1 MNNNSRRNFLKK
13 IAVGTLSAPLTK
25 IHAFGN
31 HNAKQNWLKKG
42 KMYYRRLGRTDMFI
56 SEISLGSSPL
66 PDWALLMQAIERGVN
81 YIDTSHTYSN
91 GNSERQIGKLF
102 KEFGRDKLYMGT
114 KFHLGRNWS
123 EKTIIQSAEGSLKR
137 LESDYIDI
145 LLIHGAEEKKNIADD
160 RVLSAFDKL
169 KTAGKIR
176 FQGLSCHS
184 NHKNVVQ
191 AAVDCGYYD
200 MVQLGYNVFDIEDKQ
215 EKIETYDDY
224 LGESGLRSLI
234 SYAAVKDIG
243 IIAMKTL
250 KIGGKRQNLENYKT
264 GAASIFQ
271 AMLKWVLEN
280 KNIASACTEM
290 LNQTQLDEDLAVP
303 GQALSENEKR
313 TLFKYVAENSD
324 NFCHMCGQCQTQC
337 PSGIATTDI
346 MRFLAYYEGYNK
358 TNRAKEEYS
367 RLNPKQ
373 TIKECKNCGQC
384 ESICPYNVAVRERIR
399 YAHKV
404 LAGASGNTDI

>member
-1 MNNNSRRNFLKK
+1 MNNNSRRDFLKK
-13 IAVGTLSAPLTK
+13 ITVGTLSAPLTK
-25 IHAFGN
+25 IRAFGN
-31 HNAKQNWLKKG
+31 HNAEQKRLKRG

-102 KEFGRDKLYMGT
+102 KEFGRDKLYIGT
-114 KFHLGRNWS
+114 KFHLRKNWS
-123 EKTIIQSAEGSLKR
+123 EKTIIQSAEDSLKR
-137 LESDYIDI
+137 LQSDYIDI
-145 LLIHGAEEKKNIADD
+145 LLIHGAEKKKNITDE
-160 RVLSAFDKL
+160 RLLSAFDKL

-191 AAVDCGYYD
+191 AAVDCGHYD

-215 EKIETYDDY
+215 EKIENYDDY

-234 SYAAVKDIG
+234 SYAASKDVG

-264 GAASIFQ
+264 DTASVFQ

-290 LNQTQLDEDLAVP
+290 LNKKQLDEDLAVP
-303 GQALSENEKR
+303 GQALTEIEKR

-337 PSGIATTDI
+337 PFGIATTDI

-358 TNRAKEEYS
+358 TSRAKEEYS
-367 RLNPKQ
+367 RLSPEQ

-384 ESICPYNVAVRERIR
+384 ESICPYNVAVRERIL
-399 YAHKV
+399 YAHEV
-404 LAGASGNTDI
+404 LA

>member
-1 MNNNSRRNFLKK
+1 MNSNSRRNFLKK
-13 IAVGTLSAPLTK
+13 IAAGALSAPLTK
-25 IHAFGN
+25 IGALSN
-31 HNAKQNWLKKG
+31 HNAGQKRLKKG
-42 KMYYRRLGRTDMFI
+42 NMYYRRLGRTEMFI

-66 PDWALLMQAIERGVN
+66 PDWALLMQAIEKGIN

-102 KEFGRDKLYMGT
+102 KEFGRDKLYVGT
-114 KFHLGRNWS
+114 KFHLRRNWS

-137 LESDYIDI
+137 LQSDYIDV
-145 LLIHGAEEKKNIADD
+145 LLIHGAEEKKNITDE
-160 RVLSAFDKL
+160 RVLSAFNKL

-191 AAVDCGYYD
+191 AAVDCGHYD
-200 MVQLGYNVFDIEDKQ
+200 MVQLGYNVFDIEEKQ

-234 SYAAVKDIG
+234 SYTAGKDVG

-290 LNQTQLDEDLAVP
+290 LNQKQLNEDLAVP
-303 GQALSENEKR
+303 GQSLSENEKKI
-313 TLFKYVAENSD
+313 LFKHVAENSE

-367 RLNPKQ
+367 RLYPEQ

-399 YAHKV
+399 YAHEI
-404 LAGASGNTDI
+404 LA

>member
-1 MNNNSRRNFLKK
+1 MNSNSRRNFLKK
-13 IAVGTLSAPLTK
+13 IAVGALSAPLTK
-25 IHAFGN
+25 IGALSN
-31 HNAKQNWLKKG
+31 HNAGQKRLKKG

-102 KEFGRDKLYMGT
+102 KEFGRDKLYVGT
-114 KFHLGRNWS
+114 KFHLRRNWS

-137 LESDYIDI
+137 LQSDYIDV
-145 LLIHGAEEKKNIADD
+145 LLIHGAEEKKNITDE
-160 RVLSAFDKL
+160 RVLSAFNKL

-191 AAVDCGYYD
+191 AAVDCGHYD
-200 MVQLGYNVFDIEDKQ
+200 MVQLGYNVFDIEEKQ

-234 SYAAVKDIG
+234 SYTAGKDIG

-264 GAASIFQ
+264 GAVSIFQ

-290 LNQTQLDEDLAVP
+290 LNQKQLNEDLAVP
-303 GQALSENEKR
+303 GQSLSENEKKI
-313 TLFKYVAENSD
+313 LFKYVAENGE

-367 RLNPKQ
+367 RLYPEQ

-399 YAHKV
+399 YAHEI
-404 LAGASGNTDI
+404 LA

>member
-25 IHAFGN
+25 IHSFGN
-31 HNAKQNWLKKG
+31 YNAGQKKIKRG

-56 SEISLGSSPL
+56 SEISLGASPL

-114 KFHLGRNWS
+114 KFHLRRNWS
-123 EKTIIQSAEGSLKR
+123 EKTIIQSAEDSLKR
-137 LESDYIDI
+137 LQSDYIDV
-145 LLIHGAEEKKNIADD
+145 LLIHGAEEKKNITDE
-160 RVLSAFDKL
+160 RVLSALDKL

-184 NHKNVVQ
+184 NHKNVIET
-191 AAVDCGYYD
+191 AVDCGHYD
-200 MVQLGYNVFDIEDKQ
+200 MVLLGYNVFDIEEKQ
-215 EKIETYDDY
+215 VKIETYDDY

-234 SYAAVKDIG
+234 SYAAVKDVG

-264 GAASIFQ
+264 GTTSIFQ

-290 LNQTQLDEDLAVP
+290 LNQKQLDEDLAVP
-303 GQALSENEKR
+303 GQSLTKNEKR
-313 TLFKYVAENSD
+313 TLFKYVAENGKD
-324 NFCHMCGQCQTQC
+324 FCHMCGQCQTQC

-358 TNRAKEEYS
+358 TNRAKKEYT
-367 RLNPKQ
+367 RLNPEQ
-373 TIKECKNCGQC
+373 TGKECKNCGQC
-384 ESICPYNVAVRERIR
+384 ESICPYNVAVRERIN
-399 YAHKV
+399 YAHS
-404 LAGASGNTDI
+404 LLTNG